1 MTQTKQIIQ
10 QWITDVQNEGR
21 GLTKWE
27 EGFIESITEQFE
39 ESGSL
44 SDRQEEILER
54 IRAEKTT

>member
-10 QWITDVQNEGR
+10 QWITDVQDEGR

-27 EGFIESITEQFE
+27 EGFIESIAEQFE
-39 ESGSL
+39 GSGSL